1 MLDVLPALFWI
12 IAVAWMIVICV
23 LCVIRGKLLQPG
35 HPPVD
40 QVSWGVIGAQFA
52 SVVLAAVPFVI
63 GKVCIGSFGSAA
75 RGFYLKAA
83 WPAGMVLILLIAA
96 ELVLMFLQAR
106 RSTYTELGAAIH
118 PNGR

>member
-1 MLDVLPALFWI
+1 MLDVLPALVWI
-12 IAVAWMIVICV
+12 IAVVWMIVICV

-35 HPPVD
+35 HPTVD

-106 RSTYTELGAAIH
+106 RSMYTELGAAIH
-118 PNGR
+118 PNAR